1 MNLATG
7 EHHEPWFVKLNPQK
21 TVPCL
26 EDNGHINCE
35 SRAIAQYLANSRAPG
50 STLYP
55 NDPKKRSIV
64 DQRLFFDQGTAAAR
78 LGKIIVSILSYFYI
92 LKKIKSILAGF
103 RNKWRW
109 CNK

>member
-55 NDPKKRSIV
+55 NDPKKRSVV

-78 LGKIIVSILSYFYI
+78 LGKIIVSILSYFT
-92 LKKIKSILAGF
+92 F
-103 RNKWRW
+103 
-109 CNK
+109 